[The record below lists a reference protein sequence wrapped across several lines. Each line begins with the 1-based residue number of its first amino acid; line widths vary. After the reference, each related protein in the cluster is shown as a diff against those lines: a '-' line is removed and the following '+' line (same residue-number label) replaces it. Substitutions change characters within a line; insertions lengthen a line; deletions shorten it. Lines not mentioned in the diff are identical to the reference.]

1 MHKSKNAKK
10 IESKKETKRLA
21 HRHQFE
27 QHVAVFLW
35 ENTHGGNYPRTRAI
49 GAQGGQAQELLVPKA
64 EQCWRKVGYPIACP
78 RAARESWIAKVQG
91 TYS

>member
-49 GAQGGQAQELLVPKA
+49 GAQGGTVLAKGGLPDSVPPCCSRKLDSESARDVFMKPELNISA
-64 EQCWRKVGYPIACP
+64 
-78 RAARESWIAKVQG
+78 
-91 TYS
+91 